1 MSPPKTNTTLRPS
14 VPPPTQSAA
23 PAAVPVLGKVRAKFL
38 PPKIALNCVEGWG
51 KTSCGAYA
59 PKPAILMARG
69 ETGYL
74 TLLGTQSVP
83 NIDNVVVES
92 WQSLLALLGDL
103 ASKESLP
110 YKTLVLDAVGGFERL
125 CHEYV
130 CFRDFNGDWGEKGFT
145 SYQQG
150 YEVAVSDWL
159 RMLALLDQ
167 VNAKGVIIL
176 LLGHTQIRPFKN
188 PMGPDFDRYIADI
201 HHKTW
206 AVTHKWVDAALFGT
220 YLTVVDNV
228 SKGRNPKGKGIGGTQ
243 RILYTERRDSFDAKN
258 RYGMPN
264 EIDIPNDPSQIWS
277 TIWSHIY
284 RKEGK

>member
-1 MSPPKTNTTLRPS
+1 MKEPKTSAPPRPKTG
-14 VPPPTQSAA
+14 PPNQPKPQAKIPTISKAD
-23 PAAVPVLGKVRAKFL
+23 VKFL
-38 PPKIALNCVEGWG
+38 PPKLALNCVEGWG

-74 TLLGTQSVP
+74 TLLGAGLVPSVP
-83 NIDNVVVES
+83 KALIES
-92 WQSLLALLGDL
+92 WQSLLALLNDL
-103 ASKESLP
+103 LTKEKLP
-110 YKTLVLDAVGGFERL
+110 YKTLVFDAIGGFERL
-125 CHEYV
+125 CHEFV
-130 CFRDFNGDWGEKGFT
+130 CYRDFKGDWGEKGFT

-159 RMLALLDQ
+159 QMLALLDRIRT
-167 VNAKGVIIL
+167 KGIIIL

-220 YLTVVDNV
+220 YLTVVDQV
-228 SKGRNPKGKGIGGTQ
+228 SKGKNPKGKGIGGTQ

-258 RYGMPN
+258 RYAMAS

-277 TIWSHIY
+277 TIWQNIY
-284 RKEGK
+284 RKE